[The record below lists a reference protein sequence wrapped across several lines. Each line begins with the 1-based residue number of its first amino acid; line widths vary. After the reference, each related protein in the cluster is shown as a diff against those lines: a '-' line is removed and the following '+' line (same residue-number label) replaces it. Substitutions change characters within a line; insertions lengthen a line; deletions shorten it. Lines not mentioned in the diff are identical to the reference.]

1 LEFIKSLPPKSQRIV
16 IEKCETLLEDPF
28 PGQGDKEILYRMGH
42 EALCRLHIPRSYT
55 TFYRIDQDEKVVKIL
70 DIMTIEQAHKIY
82 GRF

>member
-1 LEFIKSLPPKSQRIV
+1 
-16 IEKCETLLEDPF
+16 
-28 PGQGDKEILYRMGH
+28 MGH